1 MNLIQKLFGF
11 FIGNSIQIFGTVFPN
26 LKKSMLLEK
35 SSRTSSLIAI
45 FIIVIVVSA
54 CNLLKSNDSAGQPN
68 SGYPQQQPTRDA
80 NAVPYF
86 ASVEEI
92 NKIKAVFTEKVGGD
106 IKPLYIY
113 FLANYA
119 ELQAQDPKKP
129 ENVDQ
134 YSYRDDAF
142 DRQIPVKLSGPGK
155 LEDNLFNLNDVAL
168 EKIPELVKDALERS
182 KDLENPKVSI
192 VRIALNPS
200 FIDQKNENKPEISI
214 NIEGTRKNA
223 AMKAD
228 AQGKVLDYHKY

>member
-1 MNLIQKLFGF
+1 MQF
-11 FIGNSIQIFGTVFPN
+11 
-26 LKKSMLLEK
+26 KKS
-35 SSRTSSLIAI
+35 SQTSFLIAI
-45 FIIVIVVSA
+45 FALVIVVSA
-54 CNLLKSNDSAGQPN
+54 CNFLKSNDSTGQPN

-86 ASVEEI
+86 SSVEEI

-113 FLANYA
+113 FLSDYA

-134 YSYRDDAF
+134 YSYRNDVF
-142 DRQIPVKLSGPGK
+142 ERQIPVKLSGPGK
-155 LEDNLFNLNDVAL
+155 LKDNLFNLNDVAL

-192 VRIALNPS
+192 VRIALDPS
-200 FIDQKNENKPEISI
+200 FITQKSKNKPEIRI

-223 AMKAD
+223 SMTAD